1 MPSPEASRRN
11 LEKAR
16 TRWRAPRPWRSSQET
31 HLIRR
36 LVWQWFMYHGPGK
49 WSGRAVSRQLGV
61 SHTYIQ
67 KLVREYAA
75 DPSSML
81 REQRLF
87 GPATLDGLRRA
98 REETQKLRE
107 CGWLRRPRLWKTVEF
122 KVGDNVLR
130 AVVPTK
136 AGAGAVAADN
146 AVLPDAPA
154 WATGPVT
161 PHYFPIHIRRRRRW
175 RPGMAW

>member
-1 MPSPEASRRN
+1 
-11 LEKAR
+11 
-16 TRWRAPRPWRSSQET
+16 
-31 HLIRR
+31 
-36 LVWQWFMYHGPGK
+36 MYRGRGK

-81 REQRLF
+81 RDQRLF

-98 REETQKLRE
+98 R
-107 CGWLRRPRLWKTVEF
+107 C
-122 KVGDNVLR
+122 
-130 AVVPTK
+130 A
-136 AGAGAVAADN
+136 
-146 AVLPDAPA
+146 A

-161 PHYFPIHIRRRRRW
+161 PHYLPIHIRRRQRW
-175 RPGMAW
+175 RPGMRKLRIHQRASVDEKDVSRSAANCTPLMMINVMRIAPSAFQRRFTR

>member
-1 MPSPEASRRN
+1 MPSSETSRRN
-11 LEKAR
+11 LRKAR
-16 TRWRAPRPWRSSQET
+16 ACWLAPRPWRSSQET

-36 LVWQWFMYHGPGK
+36 LVWQWFMYRGPGK

-81 REQRLF
+81 YELRLF
-87 GPATLDGLRRA
+87 GPGTFDGLRRA

-107 CGWLRRPRLWKTVEF
+107 RGWLRRPRLWKTVEF

-136 AGAGAVAADN
+136 AGASGGTALSPATA
-146 AVLPDAPA
+146 PAPA
-154 WATGPVT
+154 WATSPVT

-175 RPGMAW
+175 RPGMP

>member
-1 MPSPEASRRN
+1 MRTGRPKQPLTLSAEECERLASLAHR
-11 LEKAR
+11 AR
-16 TRWRAPRPWRSSQET
+16 TLTPIGAAGADR
-31 HLIRR
+31 
-36 LVWQWFMYHGPGK
+36 G
-49 WSGRAVSRQLGV
+49 SRQLGV

-87 GPATLDGLRRA
+87 GPVTLAGLRRA

-107 CGWLRRPRLWKTVEF
+107 RGWLRRPRLWKTVEF

-136 AGAGAVAADN
+136 ADAGAVAADN
-146 AVLPDAPA
+146 AVPPEM
-154 WATGPVT
+154 
-161 PHYFPIHIRRRRRW
+161 R
-175 RPGMAW
+175 RPGQPAR